1 MSIYRFAAMPSY
13 GTGETPFVTWNEAFN
28 DEEVERIHQ
37 NAADRK
43 SEEAFVGD
51 GEKEKAIRVSEVTWL
66 EHANDTDWLYDTLA
80 FITNQLNGQFYKF
93 DLFGFQEHMQ
103 YTVYDSEKEG
113 HYTWHVD
120 GGVKTASVRKLSI
133 VVQLS
138 DPSEYEGGDLEI
150 LVGSEPIKIDRKKG
164 LIAAFP
170 SYVLHRVTPVTKGIR
185 KSLVIWVTGPS
196 FK

>member
-1 MSIYRFAAMPSY
+1 MSIYRFAAMPSF
-13 GTGETPFVTWNEAFN
+13 GIGEPPFVTWNETFS
-28 DEEVERIHQ
+28 DEEIERIHQ
-37 NAADRK
+37 NASARK
-43 SEEAFVGD
+43 AEEAFVGD
-51 GEKEKAIRVSEVTWL
+51 GEKEKDIRVSEVTWL
-66 EHANDTDWLYDTLA
+66 DHSNDTDWLYDTLA
-80 FITNQLNGQFYKF
+80 FIANQLNGQFYKF

-150 LVGSEPIKIDRKKG
+150 LNGSEPTKIDKKKG
-164 LIAAFP
+164 LIAVFP
-170 SYVLHRVTPVTKGIR
+170 SYMLHRVTPVTKGFR

-196 FK
+196 FR